1 MRERKCADE
10 ETDGDYENQRENL
23 EARMMRVDEMRT
35 LFNLHNDV
43 WEDALLEPPF
53 LFYYLKVLHPRERQI
68 VDKRVAGLSILEIA
82 TEMRVSESTVLR
94 SIYNI
99 RYVFRNKARPR
110 VNKFWKDGKDNGSFI
125 GWKKGSWRG

>member
-1 MRERKCADE
+1 MKYNDE
-10 ETDGDYENQRENL
+10 QTDGEYENQVENL

-53 LFYYLKVLHPRERQI
+53 LFYYLKVLHPRERQV
-68 VDKRVAGLSILEIA
+68 VDKRVAGISVEDIA
-82 TEMRVSESTVLR
+82 LDMGVTKNTILR
-94 SIYNI
+94 SVYNI

-110 VNKFWKDGKDNGSFI
+110 VNKFWKVGVDNQFSSWQKGK
-125 GWKKGSWRG
+125 WHK